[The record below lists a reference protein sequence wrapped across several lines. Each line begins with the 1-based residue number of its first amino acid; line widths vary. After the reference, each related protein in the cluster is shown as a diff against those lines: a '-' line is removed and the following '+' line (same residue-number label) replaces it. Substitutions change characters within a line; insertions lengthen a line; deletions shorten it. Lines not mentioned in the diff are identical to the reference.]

1 MNWKTR
7 IAGGLLLACSIVAAP
22 AFAGSLPDHEEFEAT
37 LQVPFRSTG
46 VRPVTM
52 HFSYPGAMPGTQV
65 AWEVAVLGHD
75 GGELRTWQGHSALGT
90 GSTRAQVPWD
100 GLDRQGH
107 AVPAGYV
114 TVRLRAVALDGA
126 TVARIG
132 NGLPGQALT
141 LAQQR
146 APELVEEQRYDVL
159 VGAVAAPAMP
169 HFQALRRHAVTTT
182 ALSPMSA
189 TTTGGLP
196 YTIYFGNL
204 HSQTNHSDGGGVLS
218 SCVGAQNP
226 QSGAYGPSDAYQ
238 YAMNEG
244 LDILMTSEHNHMY
257 DGSTGTNTSA
267 SPTTA
272 HNLYQSG
279 LQAASAFNAAHANF
293 LAIYGL
299 EWGVISNGG
308 HLNILNTPSLLEWE
322 YNSSNQLI
330 GDVFTAKSDYGSLYT
345 LMKANGWV
353 GQFNHPAT
361 TGQFNVGGTDLAYTA
376 DGDQVMALAEVL
388 NSSAFSSNT
397 TETETSRTSYEAAY
411 NILLERGYHVA
422 PSSDQDNHCANWGAS
437 YTNRT
442 GVLIP
447 NGTALSLNAFL
458 DAVRARHVFAT
469 EDKTG
474 QIVLTANGHIMGDR
488 FSNSGP
494 LTLTVNYASSAGHA
508 AQRVQVFEGVPG
520 SNGTI
525 GNTSSTATT
534 TITPANG
541 DHFYYA
547 KITQEDGK
555 QLWSAPVWVTQ
566 GTGGGDTTPP
576 TVSASESGSSGT
588 ITLSA
593 NATDNVGVTRVEF
606 YIDNTLVATDTAT
619 PYQATVD
626 STTLTNGSHN
636 LVAKAYD
643 AAGNV
648 GTSSAVSFSVSNSTG
663 VDTTPPTV
671 SASESG
677 SSGTITLS
685 ANATDNVAVTKVEF
699 YVDNALVGT
708 DTATPYQ
715 MTLDSTTL
723 ANGSH
728 NLVAK
733 AYDAANNVGTSSAV
747 SFSVSNSTG
756 GTGTQLV
763 QNNSFE
769 NGTTPWTQTSGVINN
784 TASEPART
792 GSYKA
797 WLDGYGTT
805 HTDYVRQSIT
815 IPATATKATLDFFM
829 HVDTAETTTSTAY
842 DKLSAQVIT
851 SAGKYVTLA
860 TWSNLDAA
868 SGYVE
873 HAVDLSPYI
882 GQTIQ
887 INFYGVE
894 DASNQT
900 SFVIDDVS
908 VMVQ

>member
-7 IAGGLLLACSIVAAP
+7 IAGGLLLACAVVAVP
-22 AFAGSLPDHEEFEAT
+22 AFAGSLPDHEEFDAT
-37 LQVPFRSTG
+37 LQVPFRSAG
-46 VRPVTM
+46 ARPVTM
-52 HFSYPGAMPGTQV
+52 HFSYPGATPGTQV
-65 AWEVAVLGHD
+65 AWEVALLGHD
-75 GGELRTWQGHSALGT
+75 GSELRAWQGHSALGT
-90 GSTRAQVPWD
+90 GSTQAKVLWD
-100 GLDRQGH
+100 GLGRNGQT
-107 AVPAGYV
+107 VPSGYV

-132 NGLPGQALT
+132 SGLPGQALT

-159 VGAVAAPAMP
+159 VGAVAAPVMP
-169 HFQALRRHAVTTT
+169 HFQALRQHNGTTT

-189 TTTGGLP
+189 TSTGGLP

-218 SCVGAQNP
+218 TCVGAQNP

-238 YAMNEG
+238 YALNDG

-279 LQAASAFNAAHANF
+279 LQAASTFNAAHANF

-308 HLNILNTPSLLEWE
+308 HLNIFNTPSLLEWE

-330 GDVFTAKSDYGSLYT
+330 GDVFTAKSDYGSLYA

-353 GQFNHPAT
+353 GQFNHPAS
-361 TGQFNVGGTDLAYTA
+361 TGQFNIGGTDLAYSA
-376 DGDQVMALAEVL
+376 DGDTVMALAEVL
-388 NSSAFSSNT
+388 NSSAFSTNV
-397 TETETSRTSYEAAY
+397 TETETSRTSYEAAF
-411 NILLERGYHVA
+411 NILLARGFHVA

-447 NGTALSLNAFL
+447 SGTTLSLASFL
-458 DAVRARHVFAT
+458 DAVRARRTYAT

-474 QIVLTANGHIMGDR
+474 QIVLTANGHVMGER
-488 FSNSGP
+488 FGNSGP
-494 LTLTVNYASSAGHA
+494 LTLAVNYASSAGHT

-520 SNGTI
+520 GNGAVTA
-525 GNTSSTATT
+525 TSSTATT

-547 KITQEDGK
+547 KVTQEDGK

-566 GTGGGDTTPP
+566 GAGGGDTTPP
-576 TVSASESGSSGT
+576 TVSASESGTSGT

-593 NATDNVGVTRVEF
+593 SASDNVGVTRVEF
-606 YIDNTLVATDTAT
+606 YVDNALVATDTAT
-619 PYQATVD
+619 PYTATLD
-626 STTLTNGSHN
+626 STTLGNGTHS

-648 GTSSAVSFSVSNSTG
+648 GTSSTVSFSVSNSTG
-663 VDTTPPTV
+663 VDTAPPTV

-677 SSGTITLS
+677 NSGTITLS
-685 ANATDNVAVTKVEF
+685 ANASDNVGVTKVEF
-699 YVDNALVGT
+699 YVDNALKAT
-708 DTATPYQ
+708 STAAPYQ
-715 MTLDSTTL
+715 ATLDSTTL

-733 AYDAANNVGTSSAV
+733 AYDAAGNIGTSSTV
-747 SFSVSNSTG
+747 SFSISNG
-756 GTGTQLV
+756 GTATELV
-763 QNNSFE
+763 KNNSFE
-769 NGTTPWTQTSGVINN
+769 NGTTPWTQTSGVITN
-784 TASEPART
+784 ASGEAAHT

-797 WLDGYGTT
+797 WLDGYGSA
-805 HTDYVRQSIT
+805 HTDYVRQQIT
-815 IPATATKATLDFFM
+815 IPATATKATLDFYM
-829 HVDTAETTTSTAY
+829 HIDTAETTTSTAY

-860 TWSNLDAA
+860 TWSNLNAA

-873 HAVDLSPYI
+873 HAVDLSAYI

-894 DASNQT
+894 DSSNQT

-908 VMVQ
+908 VKAQ

>member
-7 IAGGLLLACSIVAAP
+7 IAGGLLLACTIVAAP
-22 AFAGSLPDHEEFEAT
+22 AFAGSLPDHEEFETT

-46 VRPVTM
+46 ARPVTM
-52 HFSYPGAMPGTQV
+52 SFSYPGAAPGTQV
-65 AWEVAVLGHD
+65 AWEVALLGHD
-75 GGELRTWQGHSALGT
+75 GAELRTWQGHGALGAGRT
-90 GSTRAQVPWD
+90 QARVSWD
-100 GLDRQGH
+100 GVDRQGH

-126 TVARIG
+126 TVTRIG
-132 NGLPGQALT
+132 SSLPGQALT

-146 APELVEEQRYDVL
+146 APELIEEQRYDVM
-159 VGAVAAPAMP
+159 VGTVAAPAMP
-169 HFQALRRHAVTTT
+169 HFQALRRHTGTTT

-189 TTTGGLP
+189 TSTGGLP

-204 HSQTNHSDGGGVLS
+204 HSQTSHSDGGGVLS
-218 SCVGAQNP
+218 SCTGAQNP

-238 YAMNEG
+238 YALNDG

-322 YNSSNQLI
+322 YNGSGQLI
-330 GDVFTAKSDYGSLYT
+330 GDVYTAKSDYGALYA

-361 TGQFNVGGTDLAYTA
+361 TGQFSIGGTNLAYSA
-376 DGDQVMALAEVL
+376 DGDAVMVLTEVL
-388 NSSAFSSNT
+388 NSSAFSTNT
-397 TETETSRTSYEAAY
+397 SETETSRTSYEAAF
-411 NILLERGYHVA
+411 NLLLSRGYHVA

-447 NGTALSLNAFL
+447 DGTALSLTSFL
-458 DAVRARHVFAT
+458 DAVRARRVYAT

-474 QIVLTANGHIMGDR
+474 QIVLTANGHVMGER
-488 FSNSGP
+488 FANSGP
-494 LTLTVNYASSAGHA
+494 LTLTVNYASSAGHS

-520 SNGTI
+520 GNGAVTT
-525 GNTSSTATT
+525 TSSTATT
-534 TITPANG
+534 TITPADG

-566 GTGGGDTTPP
+566 G
-576 TVSASESGSSGT
+576 AGS
-588 ITLSA
+588 
-593 NATDNVGVTRVEF
+593 
-606 YIDNTLVATDTAT
+606 
-619 PYQATVD
+619 
-626 STTLTNGSHN
+626 
-636 LVAKAYD
+636 
-643 AAGNV
+643 
-648 GTSSAVSFSVSNSTG
+648 

-677 SSGTITLS
+677 TAGTITLS
-685 ANATDNVAVTKVEF
+685 ASASDNVGVTKVEF
-699 YVDNALVGT
+699 YIDNALK
-708 DTATPYQ
+708 ATSTSAPYQ
-715 MTLDSTTL
+715 ASIDSTTL
-723 ANGSH
+723 SNGAHS
-728 NLVAK
+728 LVAR
-733 AYDAANNVGTSSAV
+733 AYDAAGNVGSSSAV
-747 SFSVSNSTG
+747 SFSISNSS
-756 GTGTQLV
+756 GTATELV
-763 QNNSFE
+763 KNNSFE
-769 NGTTPWTQTSGVINN
+769 NGTTPWTQTSGVITN
-784 TASEPART
+784 ASGQAART

-797 WLDGYGTT
+797 WLDGYGSA

-815 IPATATKATLDFFM
+815 IPATATRATLDFYM
-829 HVDTAETTTSTAY
+829 HIDTAETTTSTAY

-860 TWSNLDAA
+860 TWSNLNAA
-868 SGYVE
+868 SGYVKRS
-873 HAVDLSPYI
+873 VDLSAYI

-887 INFYGVE
+887 VNFYGVE
-894 DASNQT
+894 DSSKQT

-908 VMVQ
+908 VTVQ